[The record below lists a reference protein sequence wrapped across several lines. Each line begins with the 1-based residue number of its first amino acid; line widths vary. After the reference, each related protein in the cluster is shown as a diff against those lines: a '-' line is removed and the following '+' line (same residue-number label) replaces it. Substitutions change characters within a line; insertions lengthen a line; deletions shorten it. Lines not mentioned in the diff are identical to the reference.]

1 MMGEEYDPPEDD
13 LGRMVAASIAG
24 ALEAMLRRTEAGDRL
39 GLIRTL
45 RAQMERV
52 LAEAPVRGDPLKAIA
67 LRTRLA
73 ALFDAEFTRLEVAE
87 GGPEQP

>member
-1 MMGEEYDPPEDD
+1 MMGEGFDPPEDD
-13 LGRMVAASIAG
+13 LDRMVAASIAG

-39 GLIRTL
+39 ELIRTL

-52 LAEAPVRGDPLKAIA
+52 LAEAPVRGDPMKAIA

-73 ALFDAEFTRLEVAE
+73 ALFDAEFTRLEAAE
-87 GGPEQP
+87 GGREQP